1 MSKKNKKKK
10 AKKADKTIKIPPKAV
25 MGTHGNIIVSDKE
38 VWAYYI
44 LAEKPYDFLSDNSKI
59 ILANAT
65 QSALASLSASANRPL
80 DCHIQI
86 SNTPFNPD

>member
-1 MSKKNKKKK
+1 MSKKIKKKK
-10 AKKADKTIKIPPKAV
+10 KKADKTIKIPPMAV
-25 MGTHGNIIVSDKE
+25 MGNYGNIIVSEKE

-65 QSALASLSASANRPL
+65 QSALSSLSISA
-80 DCHIQI
+80 QI
-86 SNTPFNPD
+86 LLLTQIHGKNK